1 LSTLATLTAGTPDTS
16 VALMT
21 TSAGGVAPIMVGAW
35 GGIDLI
41 RDPYSDAQSGM
52 LRLTAIAT
60 IDVNISRLAQLH
72 LLTALTV
79 E

>member
-1 LSTLATLTAGTPDTS
+1 
-16 VALMT
+16 MT

-41 RDPYSDAQSGM
+41 RDDPYSDAQSGM

-60 IDVNISRLAQLH
+60 LDVNVSRLAQLH